1 MPELEF
7 LPSWYPQARRR
18 RRLLL
23 IQAWGTLLVLVAVG
37 AWTALA
43 RHNVA
48 HAAKSLVVVDRQLAQ
63 SELELV
69 QLQEQLRLKGQLELQ
84 RQIVSRLGLPLETSR
99 LLHTLDGLMPKEM
112 SLVELNVDTDEHV
125 ARAAMAV
132 RQVQQSA
139 GAIEMDRRLNV
150 RLVGVA
156 PSDLDLANFLASL
169 TGVPFFDNVTTTYS
183 KDKTQGGH
191 VLREFEVTFSLN
203 LNRSAVGE

>member
-7 LPSWYPQARRR
+7 LPTWYPQARRR

-43 RHNVA
+43 RHHVA

-112 SLVELNVDTDEHV
+112 SLVELNIDTDEHV
-125 ARAAMAV
+125 ARPAMAV

-183 KDKTQGGH
+183 KDKTQAGH

>member
-7 LPSWYPQARRR
+7 LPNWYPQARRR

-112 SLVELNVDTDEHV
+112 SLVELNIDTDEHV
-125 ARAAMAV
+125 ARPAMAV

-183 KDKTQGGH
+183 KDKTQAGH

>member
-23 IQAWGTLLVLVAVG
+23 IQAWGALLVLVAVG

-43 RHNVA
+43 RHHVV

-99 LLHTLDGLMPKEM
+99 LLHTLDELMPKEM
-112 SLVELNVDTDEHV
+112 SLVELNIDTDEHV
-125 ARAAMAV
+125 ARPAMAV

-183 KDKTQGGH
+183 KDKTQAGH